1 MIIPMSPSKFLEVNQ
16 ENVNKEI
23 NFINDALQDYLD
35 YNPHPN
41 IIQIDTNNT
50 LELIAHL
57 TTKRFKERG
66 WTINYKIYTQRRITT
81 YSLLP

>member
-57 TTKRFKERG
+57 TTKKQG
-66 WTINYKIYTQRRITT
+66 WTINYMHKKEY
-81 YSLLP
+81 LKE